1 MKRFIFF
8 SILLSIN
15 VFSQEIESHLL
26 VNSILDKNERYYSKK
41 SFSNL
46 VVPFIDDFSYKS
58 NIPDTFLW
66 ENKSVFVNRSYGYN
80 PITIGVATFD
90 GLNSFGR
97 PYDINLT
104 GTDSEH
110 ADTLTSRIID
120 LSGLDSAYFMFFYQ
134 SQGLGNDPQ
143 VSDSLILEFS
153 AEIDS
158 FGNNVWNTIW
168 KSPGSTVH
176 DFKKVVF
183 VFSDT
188 NYLNNKF
195 QFRFRNLASV
205 TGNFDHWNIDYVKLD
220 KYQSSEDTS
229 SLNDVSFFRKTPK
242 IFDSRHSDI
251 Y

>member
-58 NIPDTFLW
+58 NIPDTSLW

-97 PYDINLT
+97 PYNINLT
-104 GTDSEH
+104 GTDSEN

-134 SQGLGNDPQ
+134 SQGLGNDP
-143 VSDSLILEFS
+143 
-153 AEIDS
+153 
-158 FGNNVWNTIW
+158 
-168 KSPGSTVH
+168 
-176 DFKKVVF
+176 
-183 VFSDT
+183 
-188 NYLNNKF
+188 
-195 QFRFRNLASV
+195 
-205 TGNFDHWNIDYVKLD
+205 
-220 KYQSSEDTS
+220 
-229 SLNDVSFFRKTPK
+229 
-242 IFDSRHSDI
+242 
-251 Y
+251 